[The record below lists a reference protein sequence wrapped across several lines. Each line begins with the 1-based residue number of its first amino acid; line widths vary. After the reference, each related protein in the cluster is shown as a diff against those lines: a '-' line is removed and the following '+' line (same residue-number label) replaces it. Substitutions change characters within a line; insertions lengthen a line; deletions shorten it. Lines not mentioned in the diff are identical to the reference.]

1 MPSRRRRVPI
11 CVLFLLLLLTAVVQR
26 RLADLDF
33 ERDPEI
39 LIENNETLG
48 GDEITNKFTLLD
60 DVVRPVAPA
69 LAEPVGE
76 SSSPPPAGPH
86 PLLLVDRADPRA
98 PPARRLG
105 SPLS

>member
-11 CVLFLLLLLTAVVQR
+11 CVLFLLLLLTAAAQR

-33 ERDPEI
+33 EWDSET
-39 LIENNETLG
+39 LIENDETVD
-48 GDEITNKFTLLD
+48 GDEITNKLTLLD
-60 DVVRPVAPA
+60 DVARPVAPA
-69 LAEPVGE
+69 LAEPVRE

-86 PLLLVDRADPRA
+86 PLLPVDRADPRA
-98 PPARRLG
+98 PPVRGLG